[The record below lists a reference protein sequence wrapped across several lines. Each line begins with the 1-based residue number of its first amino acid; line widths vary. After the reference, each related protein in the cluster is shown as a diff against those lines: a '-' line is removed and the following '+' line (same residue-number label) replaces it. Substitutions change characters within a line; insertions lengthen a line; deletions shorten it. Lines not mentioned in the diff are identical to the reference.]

1 MKSKITI
8 EQSEQQ
14 EIDMDT
20 LLRCYEYIK
29 SAEAEPEKP
38 VISEGTI
45 LRIVIISVA
54 VVLGIAIMI
63 IGYFSG
69 DGFIMLSTVFIAFLM
84 VVMCILFS

>member
-8 EQSEQQ
+8 EQSEQP
-14 EIDMDT
+14 EVDMDV
-20 LLRCYEYIK
+20 LLRCYEYMK

-38 VISEGTI
+38 VISERTI
-45 LRIVIISVA
+45 LRIVIISAA

-69 DGFIMLSTVFIAFLM
+69 DGFIMLSTIFIAFLM

>member
-20 LLRCYEYIK
+20 LLLCYEYMK
-29 SAEAEPEKP
+29 SAGMEPEKP
-38 VISEGTI
+38 VISERTI
-45 LRIVIISVA
+45 LRIVIISAA